1 MLGVGVIGAGGVAK
15 NHISAW
21 LKLESAKVL
30 AVADADPKRAKE
42 AAAALGITRWTT
54 DYLELLGWDGVDAVD
69 ICTTEATHGRIAS
82 DAAGA
87 GKHVLVEK
95 PIATT
100 LEDSDRIILAAHSAG
115 VRLMVA
121 HTYHFYDHFVDSVL
135 TDTEPMCGAQAARD
149 TLEITLAAL
158 ESARE
163 NRVVE
168 LPLTNGS

>member
-1 MLGVGVIGAGGVAK
+1 MLGVGLIGAGGVAK

-21 LKLESAKVL
+21 LKRDNAKVV

-54 DYLELLGWDGVDAVD
+54 DYLELLGWDGLSAVD

-100 LEDSDRIILAAHSAG
+100 LEDSDRIILAAHNAG
-115 VRLMVA
+115 VRLMVSINA
-121 HTYHFYDHFVDSVL
+121 DAGVQPMTSIT
-135 TDTEPMCGAQAARD
+135 TDVGDLR
-149 TLEITLAAL
+149 
-158 ESARE
+158 
-163 NRVVE
+163 VE
-168 LPLTNGS
+168 LCHTRSYARSTPPAP